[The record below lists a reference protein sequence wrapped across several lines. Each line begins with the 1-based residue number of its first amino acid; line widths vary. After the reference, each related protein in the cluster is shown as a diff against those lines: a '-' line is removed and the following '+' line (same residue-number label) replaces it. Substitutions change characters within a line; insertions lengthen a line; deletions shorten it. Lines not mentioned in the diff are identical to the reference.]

1 MCRCVFAIKPK
12 LAGGPANVTRN
23 VVFHEVLE
31 GVNQPVPAVQTPSAA
46 EARPA
51 AVQEVEDISEWND
64 YDAVEAE
71 MEHELDEDLVTEEM
85 PLSQEETRRRVEAGR
100 KTPATRQRR
109 PSAQSP
115 AAAPVPEYEPSCEYE
130 RIKFDTVAAFR
141 MKYHETFGV
150 PWGLQNGLLEHT
162 LFQPDIEEEEEEEM
176 AAASEESREEEQQ

>member
-31 GVNQPVPAVQTPSAA
+31 GVSQPVPAVQTPSVA

-64 YDAVEAE
+64 YDAIEAE
-71 MEHELDEDLVTEEM
+71 MEHELDEDAVTEEM

-109 PSAQSP
+109 PSAQSL
-115 AAAPVPEYEPSCEYE
+115 AAAPPVPEYEPSCEYE
-130 RIKFDTVAAFR
+130 RIRDDNVAEFR
-141 MKYHETFGV
+141 SKYLETFGV
-150 PWGLQNGLLEHT
+150 PWGQQNGLLEQT
-162 LFQPDIEEEEEEEM
+162 LFQPDIEEGEDEM
-176 AAASEESREEEQQ
+176 AAASVESGEEEQE